1 MGITKDAMSDL
12 NGESVNTMDALR
24 DLAKQMGSETAF
36 SASECADAMNYLALA
51 GYDTQEIYDT
61 LPTVAAF
68 KHLWDTNEEF
78 RNAITGIW
86 EGIKIVPELHVAS
99 DHIFIKTKTN
109 ALTSEA
115 FCAFIE
121 ENSIT
126 EFVITGADATACVK
140 STCYNMTKAG
150 YAVTVLSDCVISY
163 DKKKI
168 PVMLE
173 YYKSKNC
180 IVVTLDQMASTSL
193 Q

>member
-1 MGITKDAMSDL
+1 MKNKALVVIDIQNDITKNYREIVENL
-12 NGESVNTMDALR
+12 NKAIDWAIEQEMYVVYICQNNITPS
-24 DLAKQMGSETAF
+24 AKNF
-36 SASECADAMNYLALA
+36 
-51 GYDTQEIYDT
+51 
-61 LPTVAAF
+61 LPGTKGA
-68 KHLWDTNEEF
+68 E
-78 RNAITGIW
+78 
-86 EGIKIVPELHVAS
+86 IVPELHVAS

-126 EFVITGADATACVK
+126 EFLITGADATACVK

-150 YAVTVLSDCVISY
+150 YAVTVLSDCVTSY

-180 IVVTLDQMASTSL
+180 IVVTLDQMVATSL

>member
-1 MGITKDAMSDL
+1 MIVSDYTKGLYHDKWIGGVLHYTGMGKSGDQDIHWAQNATLAACGRNSVDVHLFEVMDD
-12 NGESVNTMDALR
+12 GE
-24 DLAKQMGSETAF
+24 
-36 SASECADAMNYLALA
+36 Y
-51 GYDTQEIYDT
+51 
-61 LPTVAAF
+61 
-68 KHLWDTNEEF
+68 
-78 RNAITGIW
+78 
-86 EGIKIVPELHVAS
+86 VAS
-99 DHIFIKTKTN
+99 DHIFIKAKTN

-126 EFVITGADATACVK
+126 EFVITGADTTACVK

-150 YAVTVLSDCVISY
+150 YAVTVLSDCVTSY

-180 IVVTLDQMASTSL
+180 IVVTLDQMVATSL